1 MRLINISIT
10 TNNLLE
16 NIRGKLYE
24 IGDSLKTDQTLI
36 QSTRLQASTDDDGTL
51 TVFINNA
58 MDNIVSEIRNA
69 VIDIEYVSGDVLN
82 IILTVSGGCPSTM
95 DKHISSMI
103 SDYFINSAMY
113 EFMSM
118 VYPTQ
123 AKLYF
128 DKCTFIVQGL
138 KHILNKRVK
147 PIRL

>member
-10 TNNLLE
+10 TNDLLE
-16 NIRGKLYE
+16 SIRGKLYE
-24 IGDSLKTDQTLI
+24 IGESLKTDQTLV
-36 QSTRLQASTDDDGTL
+36 QASRLQASVDDDSTL

-58 MDNIVSEIRNA
+58 MDNIISEIRNA

-95 DKHISSMI
+95 DKHVSSMI
-103 SDYFINSAMY
+103 SDYFINSVMF

-118 VYPTQ
+118 VYPSQ
-123 AKLYF
+123 AKIYF
-128 DKCTFIVQGL
+128 DKCTFIVQEL
-138 KHILNKRVK
+138 KHVLNKRVK